1 MEILSTTTTTTTV
14 EKFIKT
20 MPRSR
25 DGEDGAGGDNG
36 AAAASSGNS
45 SKALAPR
52 NDRFIPARRGEDDEG
67 MSHYLL
73 TKENNEKAEEEW
85 DLDEHKTTSSN
96 NGDRITSPGMRRGCN
111 DGGLDSL
118 PNSPEQFRQ
127 RVLQEG
133 LLPQGDGS
141 KGKHRVLA
149 FRHKAPAPQACV
161 SNDMFIVCGTDLVM
175 KL

>member
-1 MEILSTTTTTTTV
+1 MVIVAIISVVKYSNSPHHHSRRYIDL
-14 EKFIKT
+14 

-25 DGEDGAGGDNG
+25 DGEDVAGGDNG
-36 AAAASSGNS
+36 AAVSSGNP
-45 SKALAPR
+45 SKAIAPR
-52 NDRFIPARRGEDDEG
+52 SDRFIPARRGEDDEG

-73 TKENNEKAEEEW
+73 TKENNGKEEEW
-85 DLDEHKTTSSN
+85 DLDEQGTTTSN
-96 NGDRITSPGMRRGCN
+96 NGNGITSPGSGRGSN
-111 DGGLDSL
+111 EGGFDSL
-118 PNSPEQFRQ
+118 PSSPEQFRQ

-161 SNDMFIVCGTDLVM
+161 
-175 KL
+175 

>member
-1 MEILSTTTTTTTV
+1 MAAYMATIAVITVVKYSNSTHHHSRRYIDLMT
-14 EKFIKT
+14 
-20 MPRSR
+20 RSR

-36 AAAASSGNS
+36 VAASSGNP

-52 NDRFIPARRGEDDEG
+52 SDRFIPARRGEDDEG

-73 TKENNEKAEEEW
+73 TKENNGKEEEEW
-85 DLDEHKTTSSN
+85 DLDEQETTTSN
-96 NGDRITSPGMRRGCN
+96 NGNGITSPGSGRGCN

-118 PNSPEQFRQ
+118 PSSPEQFRQ
-127 RVLQEG
+127 RALQEG

-161 SNDMFIVCGTDLVM
+161 
-175 KL
+175 

>member
-1 MEILSTTTTTTTV
+1 
-14 EKFIKT
+14 

-25 DGEDGAGGDNG
+25 DCEGSDGGDNG
-36 AAAASSGNS
+36 TASSGNS

-52 NDRFIPARRGEDDEG
+52 SDRFIPARRGEDDEG

-73 TKENNEKAEEEW
+73 TKENNEKEEEEW
-85 DLDEHKTTSSN
+85 DLDERETMSSN
-96 NGDRITSPGMRRGCN
+96 TGNSITSPGSRRGCS

-118 PNSPEQFRQ
+118 PNSPEQLRQ

-149 FRHKAPAPQACV
+149 FRHKAPAPQASV
-161 SNDMFIVCGTDLVM
+161 
-175 KL
+175 